1 LKISSETAERIY
13 DFHVGEFNHSL
24 KPFRMT
30 NIKTLGELKES
41 GYRVRSIKQELRENL
56 INKLR
61 NKETVFSG
69 IWGYEE
75 TVIPDLERAILAG
88 HDINLLGLR
97 GQAKTRLARL
107 MVNLLDKYIPVIEG
121 SELNDDPFH
130 PLSRYGKDKISELG
144 DATPISWVHRDERYT
159 EKLAT
164 PDVSIADL
172 IGDVD
177 PIKAATLKLPY
188 SDERVIHFGLIP
200 RSNRSIFVIN
210 ELPDLQA
217 RIQVALFN
225 ILQEGDIQIRG
236 FKLRLP
242 LDLQFVF
249 TANPEDY
256 TNRGSIVTPLKDRI
270 DSQIITH
277 YPKTLDIG
285 KRITQQ
291 EARLKTEQKSITV
304 NEIAKDLIE
313 QIAFEARKSEFIDP
327 KSGVSARLTISAF
340 ENLIAAAERRSIINK
355 EKSASIRI
363 SDFVGVIPAITG
375 KVELVYEGE
384 QEGPNIV
391 AQNLVGKA
399 IRTQFVN
406 YFPDPDKFRKQKEK
420 SPYKKVGDWFG
431 EGNSI
436 DLLHDMAQTEF
447 EKKIKSIPGLAELI
461 HEFHKGKDGDTKL
474 FLMEFALHGLAE
486 YSLISKHNL
495 TAGLQFKDLLSGMFT
510 LPRPEQ
516 DDDEDDIRGG
526 KYN

>member
-1 LKISSETAERIY
+1 MDYSKII
-13 DFHVGEFNHSL
+13 
-24 KPFRMT
+24 
-30 NIKTLGELKES
+30 TLGQLKTS
-41 GYRVRSIKQELRENL
+41 GYISKLIKDELRENL
-56 INKLR
+56 IQKLR
-61 NKETVFSG
+61 NKETVFEG

-75 TVIPDLERAILAG
+75 TVIPDMERAILAG

-107 MVNLLDKYIPVIEG
+107 MVNLLDEYVPIVEG
-121 SELNDDPFH
+121 SELNDDPFN
-130 PLSRYGKDKISELG
+130 PLSRYAKDKLQELG
-144 DATPISWVHRDERYT
+144 DNTPISWLHRDERYT

-236 FKLRLP
+236 FKIRMP

-291 EARLKTEQKSITV
+291 EARLKEAQQKTVSV
-304 NEIAKDLIE
+304 NELAKDLIE
-313 QIAFEARKSEFIDP
+313 QIAFEARKSEYIDS
-327 KSGVSARLTISAF
+327 KSGVSARLTISAY
-340 ENLIAAAERRSIINK
+340 ENLVAAAERRSIINN
-355 EKSASIRI
+355 EKTAFIRI
-363 SDFVGVIPAITG
+363 TDFIGVIPAITG

-384 QEGPNIV
+384 QEGPGIV
-391 AQNLVGKA
+391 AHNLIGKA
-399 IRTQFVN
+399 IRTQFLN
-406 YFPDPDKFRKQKEK
+406 YFPNPEKSRKQKEK
-420 SPYKKVGDWFG
+420 SPYKKITDWFS
-431 EGNSI
+431 EGNNV
-436 DLLHDMAQTEF
+436 DLLHEMAQPEF
-447 EKKIKSIPGLAELI
+447 EKALKKIPGLHELVNS
-461 HEFHKGKDGDTKL
+461 FHKGQDSSLKL

-495 TAGLQFKDLLSGMFT
+495 VSGHQFKDLLSSMFT
-510 LPRPEQ
+510 LSKDVNEEES
-516 DDDEDDIRGG
+516 DDEAAGG
-526 KYN
+526 NAL